1 MNAIQKQRKHKR
13 HNWFSIVMIAPA
25 VIVAGG
31 FIIYPLFL
39 AVYMSLREKETL
51 NFVNMPPSPLSF
63 ANYQRL
69 LTDPKTYTAIGNSLL
84 YMGLATLIA
93 FLIGLALALVM
104 NKDVWGRRFFRTT
117 LLLPWAVPSIVV
129 VLAFVWIEDSSYGVL
144 NYILSRL
151 GIIQEYIPWFASR
164 KFAMAGVL
172 MPTIWHSYPF
182 YALMLLASMQSIPLE
197 LYEACHIDGGNRIQT
212 FANITWPS
220 IKSTAVLAL
229 VLNGLGIFKNVDYIM
244 TTTGGG
250 PNYATSTLAIQI
262 YNFAFTNFKMSRA
275 SALGMI
281 TLVICLLLVC
291 LAFSAVKERYFGGA
305 EK

>member
-1 MNAIQKQRKHKR
+1 VKATQKRRKAKR
-13 HNWFSIVMIAPA
+13 LNMFSIVMMAPA

-39 AVYMSLREKETL
+39 ALYMSLREKETL
-51 NFVNMPPSPLSF
+51 DFINMPASPLSLV
-63 ANYQRL
+63 NYKRL

-84 YMGLATLIA
+84 YMGLATLFA
-93 FLIGLALALVM
+93 FLIGLALALLM
-104 NKDVWGRRFFRTT
+104 NKEVWGRRFFRTS

-129 VLAFVWIEDSSYGVL
+129 VLSFVWIEDSSYGVL
-144 NYILSRL
+144 NYLLSQL
-151 GIIQEYIPWFASR
+151 GLIQEYIPWFAS
-164 KFAMAGVL
+164 KKYAMAAVL
-172 MPTIWHSYPF
+172 IPTVWHSYPF
-182 YALMLLASMQSIPLE
+182 YGLMLLASMQSIPLE
-197 LYEACHIDGGNRIQT
+197 LYEACYIDGGNKLQA
-212 FANITWPS
+212 FVNITWPS

-250 PNYATSTLAIQI
+250 PNYATTTLAVQI
-262 YNFAFTNFKMSRA
+262 YNSAFTNFKMSRA
-275 SALGMI
+275 SALGII

-305 EK
+305 ES